1 LKALILAG
9 GKGTRLKP
17 LTNTVAKHLLPVAN
31 RPIIFYVLDRIS
43 QAGISDI
50 GVVISPETGKN
61 IMEALGDGSRWNAKL
76 TYVLQPEPGGLA
88 HAVKVAQG
96 FLGQSPFLMFL
107 GDNLIEGSISEFLQ
121 EFRTYSP
128 EALVL
133 LKGVA
138 DPRPFGVA
146 ELDAT
151 GRVTHLVEKPKEPK
165 SNLVLVGVYLFTAKI
180 HQAINN
186 IRPSWRGELEIT
198 DALQWLLDN
207 GGVVRS
213 HILSG
218 WWIDTGKKDDLL
230 HANRLILGQSLSHDI
245 LGQVDDKS
253 RVVGNVEIGQGA
265 VVEGSEIRGPV
276 SIAHDCRI
284 KNSSIGPFTSVGAG
298 TIIEDSSIEQSIIL
312 ENSHIHQVRGLKDS
326 LIGRNAEIRSASDGF
341 KVLFV
346 GDDVRLEI

>member
-1 LKALILAG
+1 MKALILAG

-50 GVVISPETGKN
+50 GVVISPETGKS
-61 IMEALGDGSRWNAKL
+61 IMEVLGDGSRWNAKL

-146 ELDAT
+146 ELDAM

-165 SNLVLVGVYLFTAKI
+165 SNLVLVGVYLFTAKV

-207 GGVVRS
+207 GGMVRS

-218 WWIDTGKKDDLL
+218 WWIDTGKKDNILY
-230 HANRLILGQSLSHDI
+230 ANQVILGQLLSRDI

-253 RVVGNVEIGQGA
+253 QVIGNVEIGRGA
-265 VVEGSEIRGPV
+265 VVERSEIRGPV

-298 TIIEDSSIEQSIIL
+298 TVIEDSSIEQSIIL
-312 ENSHIHQVRGLKDS
+312 ENGQIHQVRGLKDS
-326 LIGRNAEIRSASDGF
+326 LIGKGVEIRRASDGF
-341 KVLFV
+341 RVLFV
-346 GDDVRLEI
+346 GDDARLEI

>member
-50 GVVISPETGKN
+50 GVVISPETGKS
-61 IMEALGDGSRWNAKL
+61 IMEVLGDGSRWNAKL

-107 GDNLIEGSISEFLQ
+107 GDNLIGGSISEFLQ

-146 ELDAT
+146 ELDAM

-165 SNLVLVGVYLFTAKI
+165 SNLVLVGVYLFTAKV

-207 GGVVRS
+207 GDMVRS

-218 WWIDTGKKDDLL
+218 WWIDTGKKDDILY
-230 HANRLILGQSLSHDI
+230 ANQVILGQLLSRDI

-253 RVVGNVEIGQGA
+253 QVIGNVEIGRGA

-284 KNSSIGPFTSVGAG
+284 KNSFIGPFTSVGAG

-312 ENSHIHQVRGLKDS
+312 ENSQIHQVRGLKDS
-326 LIGRNAEIRSASDGF
+326 LIGKGVEIRRASNGF
-341 KVLFV
+341 RVLFV
-346 GDDVRLEI
+346 GDDARLEI

>member
-1 LKALILAG
+1 MKALILAG

-43 QAGISDI
+43 QAGIFDI

-61 IMEALGDGSRWNAKL
+61 IMEVLGDGSRWNAKL

-165 SNLVLVGVYLFTAKI
+165 SNLVLVGVYLFTAKV

-207 GGVVRS
+207 GGMVRS

-218 WWIDTGKKDDLL
+218 WWIDTGKKDDILY
-230 HANRLILGQSLSHDI
+230 ANQVILGQLLSRDI

-253 RVVGNVEIGQGA
+253 QVIGNVEIGRGA
-265 VVEGSEIRGPV
+265 VVERSEIRGPV

-298 TIIEDSSIEQSIIL
+298 TVIEDSSIEQSIIL
-312 ENSHIHQVRGLKDS
+312 ENGQIHQVRGLKDS
-326 LIGRNAEIRSASDGF
+326 LIGKGVEIRGASDGF
-341 KVLFV
+341 RVLFV
-346 GDDVRLEI
+346 GDDAKLAL

>member
-1 LKALILAG
+1 MKALILAG

-31 RPIIFYVLDRIS
+31 RPIIFYVLDKIS

-50 GVVISPETGKN
+50 GVVVSPETCKS
-61 IMEALGDGSRWNAKL
+61 IMEILGNGLRWNAKL
-76 TYVLQPEPGGLA
+76 TYILQSEPGGLA
-88 HAVKVAQG
+88 HAVKVAEE

-107 GDNLIEGSISEFLQ
+107 GDDLIEDNISEFLE

-128 EALVL
+128 DALVL
-133 LKGVA
+133 LKEVA

-146 ELDAT
+146 ELDAA

-165 SNLVLVGVYLFTAKI
+165 SNLVLVGVYLFTPKV
-180 HQAINN
+180 HQAISN

-207 GGVVRS
+207 GGIVRS

-230 HANRLILGQSLSHDI
+230 YANRVILGQLLSHDI
-245 LGQVDDKS
+245 LGQVDNKS
-253 RVVGNVEIGQGA
+253 NVTGNVEIGRGA
-265 VVEGSEIRGPV
+265 VIERSQIRGPV
-276 SIAHDCRI
+276 SIADDC
-284 KNSSIGPFTSVGAG
+284 
-298 TIIEDSSIEQSIIL
+298 
-312 ENSHIHQVRGLKDS
+312 QVKDS
-326 LIGRNAEIRSASDGF
+326 LLGPSPASALVPSS
-341 KVLFV
+341 
-346 GDDVRLEI
+346 RIHP

>member
-1 LKALILAG
+1 MKALILAG

-43 QAGISDI
+43 QAGIFDI

-61 IMEALGDGSRWNAKL
+61 IMEVLGDGSRWNAKL

-121 EFRTYSP
+121 EFHTYSP
-128 EALVL
+128 DALVL
-133 LKGVA
+133 LKEVA

-165 SNLVLVGVYLFTAKI
+165 GNLVLVGVYLFTAKV

-186 IRPSWRGELEIT
+186 IKPSWRGELEIT

-218 WWIDTGKKDDLL
+218 WWIDTGKKDDILY
-230 HANRLILGQSLSHDI
+230 ANQVILGQLLSRDI

-253 RVVGNVEIGQGA
+253 QVIGNVEIGRGA

-276 SIAHDCRI
+276 SIAYDCRI

-312 ENSHIHQVRGLKDS
+312 ENSQIHQVRGLKDS
-326 LIGRNAEIRSASDGF
+326 LIGRNVEIRRASNGF
-341 KVLFV
+341 RVLFV
-346 GDDVRLEI
+346 GDDARLEI

>member
-1 LKALILAG
+1 MKALILAG

-50 GVVISPETGKN
+50 GVVISPETGKS
-61 IMEALGDGSRWNAKL
+61 IMEVLGDGSRWNAKL

-146 ELDAT
+146 ELDAM

-165 SNLVLVGVYLFTAKI
+165 SNLVLVGVYLFTAKV

-207 GGVVRS
+207 GGMVRS

-218 WWIDTGKKDDLL
+218 WWIDTGKKDDILY
-230 HANRLILGQSLSHDI
+230 ANQVILGQLLSRDI

-253 RVVGNVEIGQGA
+253 QVIGNVEIGRGA
-265 VVEGSEIRGPV
+265 VVERSEIRGPV

-298 TIIEDSSIEQSIIL
+298 TVIEDSSIEQSIIL
-312 ENSHIHQVRGLKDS
+312 ENGQIHQVRGLKDS
-326 LIGRNAEIRSASDGF
+326 LIGKGVEIRRASDGF
-341 KVLFV
+341 RVLFV
-346 GDDVRLEI
+346 GDDARLEI